1 VADAFLDWLASLPT
15 LLLYV
20 VLALLSA
27 VENVFPPV
35 PADVAVALGAFLA
48 QRGDL
53 SAPLL
58 GVVCWLANTASAA
71 WMYFVG
77 RTHGEWL
84 MRAGWARRF
93 MPPDAMEAL
102 RETFA
107 RYGIAGVFVSR
118 FLPGVRA
125 AVTPFAGV
133 MGMRPS
139 HVLIPAALASA
150 IWYALIV
157 VVGSMLGL
165 HWARVRSLVDD
176 ASLALGIAGILS
188 VVALVFWIR
197 RRVRLRR
204 AAQASS
210 EGVR

>member
-1 VADAFLDWLASLPT
+1 MVDAFLDWLAALPP
-15 LLLYV
+15 LLIYAI
-20 VLALLSA
+20 LALLSA

-48 QRGDL
+48 QRGEL

-58 GVVCWLANTASAA
+58 GFVCWAANTASAA

-77 RTHGEWL
+77 RNHGDRL
-84 MRAGWARRF
+84 LQAGWARRF
-93 MPPDAMEAL
+93 MPPEAMDAL
-102 RETFA
+102 REAYA
-107 RYGIAGVFVSR
+107 RYGVAGVFLSR

-133 MGMRPS
+133 MGMRPCQ
-139 HVLIPAALASA
+139 VLVPAALASA

-157 VVGSMLGL
+157 VVGSALGL
-165 HWARVRSLVDD
+165 HWAQVRSLVDD
-176 ASLALGIAGILS
+176 ASLALGIAGI
-188 VVALVFWIR
+188 VAVAALVLWIR
-197 RRVRLRR
+197 RRARKR

-210 EGVR
+210 GRAS

>member
-1 VADAFLDWLASLPT
+1 LVDALLDRLAALPT
-15 LLLYV
+15 ALIYL

-27 VENVFPPV
+27 VENVFPPA

-48 QRGDL
+48 QRGEV
-53 SAPLL
+53 SAPIL
-58 GVVCWLANTASAA
+58 GVLCWAANTASSV

-77 RTHGEWL
+77 RRHGDWL

-93 MPPDAMEAL
+93 MSPQAMDAL
-102 RETFA
+102 RELFA
-107 RYGIAGVFVSR
+107 RYGMAGVFLSR

-133 MGMRPS
+133 LGMRPS
-139 HVLIPAALASA
+139 RVLVPSALASA

-157 VVGSMLGL
+157 VLGSALGL

-176 ASLALGIAGILS
+176 ASFALGIAGLLA
-188 VVALVFWIR
+188 VAALVAWVR
-197 RRVRLRR
+197 WRVRQR
-204 AAQASS
+204 ASQSS
-210 EGVR
+210 SGEVP

>member
-1 VADAFLDWLASLPT
+1 VVDAFLDWLAALPT
-15 LLLYV
+15 LLIYAI
-20 VLALLSA
+20 LALLSA

-48 QRGDL
+48 QRGEL

-58 GVVCWLANTASAA
+58 GVVCWTANTASAA

-77 RTHGEWL
+77 RRHGDWL
-84 MRAGWARRF
+84 LRAGWARRF
-93 MPPDAMEAL
+93 MPPEAMEAL
-102 RETFA
+102 REAYA
-107 RYGIAGVFVSR
+107 RHGVAGVFLSR

-157 VVGSMLGL
+157 VVGSALGL
-165 HWARVRSLVDD
+165 HWAEVRSLVDD
-176 ASLALGIAGILS
+176 AGFALGIAG
-188 VVALVFWIR
+188 VVAVLALAFWIR
-197 RRVRLRR
+197 RRVRKR

-210 EGVR
+210 GGAP